1 MKSNVSA
8 ATMAWK
14 TPAFTSIYI
23 AGSSAQEIADLSSL
37 AREKGGEALGRIA
50 DREFVTPGCAA
61 VSKSLQQLQAASQ
74 KTLFFISKNNIFMG
88 SKPYSPHP
96 GSLADSVFIQSFK
109 FPPQNQEPA
118 PVPRQN
124 PLEDPFPKGGREPA
138 RKECQV
144 GNTGIHLSR
153 SPLVGQ
159 EKVGNFDFSVSS
171 AMWGAPLVVDR
182 GPCLRGKPALQPKA
196 ATLEQN

>member
-1 MKSNVSA
+1 MFQLPPGLGKLRLSPVYILQDPQPKRFQTYLVLPGRREEKPWGELLTENSLPQVVLQFQRVSNSFKQFHK
-8 ATMAWK
+8 K
-14 TPAFTSIYI
+14 T
-23 AGSSAQEIADLSSL
+23 
-37 AREKGGEALGRIA
+37 
-50 DREFVTPGCAA
+50 
-61 VSKSLQQLQAASQ
+61 
-74 KTLFFISKNNIFMG
+74 FFISKNNILMG

-124 PLEDPFPKGGREPA
+124 PLEYPFPKGGREPG

-171 AMWGAPLVVDR
+171 A
-182 GPCLRGKPALQPKA
+182 
-196 ATLEQN
+196 

>member
-1 MKSNVSA
+1 MFQLPPWLGKLQLSPV
-8 ATMAWK
+8 
-14 TPAFTSIYI
+14 YI
-23 AGSSAQEIADLSSL
+23 LQDPQPKRLQTYLVLPGRREEKPWGELLTENSL
-37 AREKGGEALGRIA
+37 PQVVLQFE
-50 DREFVTPGCAA
+50 
-61 VSKSLQQLQAASQ
+61 SLQQLQAASQ

-96 GSLADSVFIQSFK
+96 ESLAGSVFIQSFK

-144 GNTGIHLSR
+144 GNTGIHLSK
-153 SPLVGQ
+153 SPLDG
-159 EKVGNFDFSVSS
+159 G
-171 AMWGAPLVVDR
+171 GR
-182 GPCLRGKPALQPKA
+182 
-196 ATLEQN
+196 